1 MDKNLEHKRH
11 TLAHLLA
18 AAVIEKY
25 PQAKLTLGPAIDT
38 GFYYDIDFS
47 AGEAPGESDL
57 KGLQKAMKKLIN
69 KWTEFTHEE
78 VSVEQ
83 AQEQFAGN
91 PFKLELIAEIAERG
105 ESITL
110 YTCGGFTDLC
120 RGGHV
125 ENPQA
130 EIAMDA
136 FKLDKIAGAYWR
148 GDETNPMLTRIYG
161 IAFDTKEELEA
172 YEHRIVEAKKRDHRK
187 IAKEQGLLVF
197 SDLVGSGMP
206 MWTPKG
212 NIIRN
217 AVINYSRQLNE
228 KLGFGEVHTPNINKA
243 ELFKCSGHYDQYKD
257 DMLSV
262 SSQYVKDEMFL
273 KPMNCPQH
281 TQIYASQPRSYK
293 DLPIR
298 YSDFANL
305 YRDERPGELSGLTR
319 LRAFAQDDGH
329 IFCRESQVEA
339 ELISVLEV
347 IKEALTRYGVSYW
360 IRLSLHDPANREKY
374 LGDDASW
381 ESSEQELRDVI
392 DKAGVEYKEVA
403 GEAAF
408 YGTKLDIIAVDAL
421 GREWQISTIQVD
433 RVQPQRFELT
443 CTNEK
448 GEKEPVVMIHRAL
461 IGSPDRFIGI
471 LIEHY
476 AGAFPTWLAPT
487 QVAVVAVADECNS
500 YTQTQVVDALQAA
513 GFRVQFDDSKENM
526 GKKIR
531 AAKNMKVPYTVVIGE
546 KEQTDGNLT
555 VESRD
560 TEKSVTMTMAEFIE
574 KLNAEIGV

>member
-1 MDKNLEHKRH
+1 MNEQLEHKRH
-11 TLAHLLA
+11 TFAHLLA
-18 AAVIEKY
+18 ASVIELY
-25 PQAKLTLGPAIDT
+25 PHAKLTLGPAIDN

-47 AGEAPGESDL
+47 AGESPAEADL
-57 KGLQKAMKKLIN
+57 KSIQKGMKKLIN

-78 VSVEQ
+78 VTADQ
-83 AQEQFAGN
+83 AREQFAGN
-91 PFKLELIAEIAERG
+91 EYKLELIDEIEAKG

-120 RGGHV
+120 RGGHA
-125 ENPQA
+125 ENPSKDL
-130 EIAMDA
+130 AMDA

-148 GDETNPMLTRIYG
+148 GDEKNPMLTRIYG
-161 IAFDTKEELEA
+161 LAFETKEELEA
-172 YEHRIVEAKKRDHRK
+172 FEHQRAEAIKRDHRK
-187 IAKEQGLLVF
+187 VAKEQGLLVF

-217 AVINYSRQLNE
+217 AVINYSRELND
-228 KLGFGEVHTPNINKA
+228 KLGFGEVHTPNVNKA
-243 ELFKCSGHYDQYKD
+243 ELFKCSGHYDQYKE

-298 YSDFANL
+298 YADFANL

-329 IFCRESQVEA
+329 IFCRESQIKE
-339 ELISVLEV
+339 ELLKVLDV

-360 IRLSLHDPANREKY
+360 IRLSLHDPENREKY
-374 LGDDASW
+374 LGDDALW
-381 ESSEQELRDVI
+381 ERSEQELRDVI
-392 DKAGVEYKEVA
+392 QEANIEYKEVA

-408 YGTKLDIIAVDAL
+408 YGPKLDIMAVDAL

-433 RVQPQRFELT
+433 RVQPERFDLT
-443 CTNEK
+443 CTNEH
-448 GEKEPVVMIHRAL
+448 GEQERVVMIHRAL

-476 AGAFPTWLAPT
+476 AGNFPLWLAPE
-487 QVAVVAVADECNS
+487 QIAVIPVAEAHNEYAKGVHNQLV
-500 YTQTQVVDALQAA
+500 AA
-513 GFRVQFDDSKENM
+513 GFRSQIHTSNDGM
-526 GKKIR
+526 GKKVR
-531 AAKNMKVPYTVVIGE
+531 AAKKDRLPYFVIIGDKDIE
-546 KEQTDGNLT
+546 ANTIT

-560 TEKSVTMTMAEFIE
+560 TGESVAMSVD
-574 KLNAEIGV
+574 KLVAKLSDELNV

>member
-1 MDKNLEHKRH
+1 MEQQLHNKRH

-18 AAVIEKY
+18 AAVVEQY
-25 PQAKLTLGPAIDT
+25 PHAKLTLGPAIDN

-47 AGEAPGESDL
+47 GGESPKEEDL
-57 KGLQKAMKKLIN
+57 KSIQKGMKKLVN

-78 VSVEQ
+78 VTAEQ
-83 AQEQFAGN
+83 ARAKFAGN
-91 PFKLELIAEIAERG
+91 QFKLELIDEIETKG
-105 ESITL
+105 EAITL
-110 YTCGGFTDLC
+110 YTCGDFTDLC
-120 RGGHV
+120 RGGHC
-125 ENPQA
+125 ENPKA
-130 EIAMDA
+130 DLAMDA

-148 GDETNPMLTRIYG
+148 GDEKNPMLTRIYG
-161 IAFDTKEELEA
+161 LAFETKEELVA
-172 YEHRIVEAKKRDHRK
+172 YEFQIAEAKKRDHRK

-217 AVINYSRQLNE
+217 AVINYSRELNDR
-228 KLGFGEVHTPNINKA
+228 LGFGEVHTPNLNKA

-257 DMLSV
+257 DMMSV

-281 TQIYASQPRSYK
+281 TQIYAAEPRSYK

-298 YSDFANL
+298 YADFANL

-329 IFCRESQVEA
+329 VFCREAQVEV
-339 ELISVLEV
+339 ELMAILEI
-347 IKEALTRYGVSYW
+347 IKEALARYGVSYW

-381 ESSEQELRDVI
+381 EHSEGELREVI
-392 DKAGVEYKEVA
+392 KKADIEYKEVT

-408 YGTKLDIIAVDAL
+408 YGPKLDIMAVDAL

-433 RVQPQRFELT
+433 RVQPERFDLT
-443 CTNEK
+443 CVNEK
-448 GEKEPVVMIHRAL
+448 GEQERVVMIHRAL

-476 AGAFPTWLAPT
+476 AGNFPLWLAPE
-487 QVAVVAVADECNS
+487 QIAVIPVAEAHNDYAQNVHDQLKV
-500 YTQTQVVDALQAA
+500 A
-513 GFRVQFDDSKENM
+513 GFRSTIDTSSDSM
-526 GKKIR
+526 GKKVRQAKKDRLPYFLIIGDTDV
-531 AAKNMKVPYTVVIGE
+531 AAGTV
-546 KEQTDGNLT
+546 T

-560 TEKSVTMTMAEFIE
+560 TGESVAMGVTDLLV
-574 KLNAEIGV
+574 KLADETNV

>member
-1 MDKNLEHKRH
+1 MEQQLEHKRH

-18 AAVIEKY
+18 AAVVEQY
-25 PQAKLTLGPAIDT
+25 PHAKLTLGPAIDT

-47 AGEAPGESDL
+47 AGESPKEEDL
-57 KGLQKAMKKLIN
+57 KGIQKGMKKLVN
-69 KWTEFTHEE
+69 KWTEFTHAE
-78 VSVEQ
+78 VTAAEARTV
-83 AQEQFAGN
+83 FAGN
-91 PFKLELIAEIAERG
+91 QFKLELITEIEAKG
-105 ESITL
+105 ETITL
-110 YTCGGFTDLC
+110 YTVGDFTDLC

-125 ENPQA
+125 ENPKVDL
-130 EIAMDA
+130 AMDA

-148 GDETNPMLTRIYG
+148 GDEKNPMLTRIYG
-161 IAFDTKEELEA
+161 LAFETKEELVA
-172 YEHRIVEAKKRDHRK
+172 YEFQIAEAKKRDHRK
-187 IAKEQGLLVF
+187 LAKEQGLLVF

-212 NIIRN
+212 NVIRN
-217 AVINYSRQLNE
+217 AVINYSRELNDR
-228 KLGFGEVHTPNINKA
+228 LGFGEVHTPNLNKA

-257 DMLSV
+257 DMMTV

-281 TQIYASQPRSYK
+281 TQIYDAEPRSYK

-298 YSDFANL
+298 YADFANL

-329 IFCRESQVEA
+329 VFCREGQVEA
-339 ELISVLEV
+339 ELMAILEI
-347 IKEALTRYGVSYW
+347 IKEALDRYGVSYW

-374 LGDDASW
+374 LGEDASW
-381 ESSEQELRDVI
+381 EYSEGELRTVI
-392 DKAGVEYKEVA
+392 KKANIEYKEVV

-408 YGTKLDIIAVDAL
+408 YGPKLDVMAVDAL

-433 RVQPQRFELT
+433 RVQPERFDLT
-443 CTNEK
+443 CVNEQ
-448 GEKEPVVMIHRAL
+448 GEQERVVMIHRAL

-476 AGAFPTWLAPT
+476 AGNFPLWLSPEQIAVIP
-487 QVAVVAVADECNS
+487 VAEAHNEYAQNVYD
-500 YTQTQVVDALQAA
+500 QLKIA
-513 GFRVQFDDSKENM
+513 GFRATIDTDNDSM
-526 GKKIR
+526 GKKVR
-531 AAKNMKVPYTVVIGE
+531 NAKKDRLPYFLIIGDTDIANDTV
-546 KEQTDGNLT
+546 T

-560 TEKSVTMTMAEFIE
+560 TGESTAMSVIDLLVKLAAE
-574 KLNAEIGV
+574 VHV